1 MTRFTTPLI
10 SISRSL
16 LCGAALLLGACGSGQ
31 DGKSAAPAAAT
42 PATPPVAASPAIQK
56 IYDTTCSNC
65 HGKPGTGAPQAH
77 DTNAWAPRVAQGK
90 EIVLGHIING
100 YKGMPPMGMCMQ
112 CAEDDFVAVTEYMS
126 GVKLQ

>member
-1 MTRFTTPLI
+1 MTRLITRLI
-10 SISRSL
+10 SISRGA
-16 LCGAALLLGACGSGQ
+16 LCGAALVLAACGSGQ
-31 DGKSAAPAAAT
+31 DGKPAAPATAA
-42 PATPPVAASPAIQK
+42 AAPPPPAASPAIQK

-65 HGKPGTGAPQAH
+65 HGKPGTGAPPAG
-77 DTNAWAPRVAQGK
+77 DAKAWAPRLAQGR

-126 GVKLQ
+126 GAKLQ